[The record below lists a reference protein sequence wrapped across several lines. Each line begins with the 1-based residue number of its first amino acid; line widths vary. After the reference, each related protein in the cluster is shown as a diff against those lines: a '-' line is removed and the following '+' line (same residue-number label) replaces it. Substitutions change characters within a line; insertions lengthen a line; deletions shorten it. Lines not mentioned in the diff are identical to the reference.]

1 MSPHPLPG
9 PVSLTLPTDHRRDQI
24 VGAIKDNISLLFG
37 LAAIAWALE
46 IFDLIL
52 FGFLDSFGI
61 QPRTI
66 RGLFGV
72 AATPFLHLGFG
83 HLISN
88 TLPFFVLGGIVLIGG
103 RKIFLLA
110 SLLILAIGGGAVWTL
125 GPGATNHIGASG
137 LIFGYLGFL
146 LARGIFEKSGFWIV
160 VSIIVLVFYGGMIA
174 GVLPGQAG
182 VSWQGHLFGFL
193 GGVVAAKVLFTR
205 EKSLIGT

>member
-1 MSPHPLPG
+1 MSSPPLPG
-9 PVSLTLPTDHRRDQI
+9 SVSHTLPLDHRRDQI
-24 VGAIKDNISLLFG
+24 VGAIKDNLSLLFG
-37 LAAIAWALE
+37 LVAIAWALE
-46 IFDLIL
+46 IVDIIL
-52 FGFLDSFGI
+52 FGSLDYFGI

-66 RGLFGV
+66 HGLFGV

-88 TLPFFVLGGIVLIGG
+88 TLPFLILGGIVLIGG
-103 RKIFLLA
+103 RKVFLLA

-146 LARGIFEKSGFWIV
+146 LARGIVEKSVFWIA
-160 VSIIVLVFYGGMIA
+160 VSLIVLVLYGGMIA

-182 VSWQGHLFGFL
+182 VSWQGHLFGLL
-193 GGVVAAKVLFTR
+193 GGIVAAKVLFTR
-205 EKSLIGT
+205 DRPLTGT

>member
-1 MSPHPLPG
+1 MFPPPLPG
-9 PVSLTLPTDHRRDQI
+9 SAPHALPLDHRRDQI
-24 VGAIKDNISLLFG
+24 VGAIKDNVSLLFG

-46 IFDLIL
+46 IVDLIL
-52 FGFLDSFGI
+52 FGSLDYFGI

-66 RGLFGV
+66 HGLFGV
-72 AATPFLHLGFG
+72 AASPFLHLGFG

-88 TLPFFVLGGIVLIGG
+88 TLPFLVLGGIVLIGG
-103 RKIFLLA
+103 RKVFLLA
-110 SLLILAIGGGAVWTL
+110 SLIILAIGGGAVWTL

-146 LARGIFEKSGFWIV
+146 LARGIVEKSGFWIA
-160 VSIIVLVFYGGMIA
+160 VSAVVLVLYGGMIA

-193 GGVVAAKVLFTR
+193 GGIVAAKVLFTR
-205 EKSLIGT
+205 DRPVIGS

>member
-1 MSPHPLPG
+1 MSAPPRLG
-9 PVSLTLPTDHRRDQI
+9 SVSQTLPIDHRRDRI
-24 VGAIKDNISLLFG
+24 VRAIRDNLSLLLG
-37 LAAIAWALE
+37 LAAIAWTLE

-52 FGFLDSFGI
+52 FGSLDYFGI

-83 HLISN
+83 HLLSN
-88 TLPFFVLGGIVLIGG
+88 TLPFLVLGGIVLIGG
-103 RKIFLLA
+103 RKVFLLA
-110 SLLILAIGGGAVWTL
+110 SLLILAIGGGSVWTL

-146 LARGIFEKSGFWIV
+146 LARGIVEQSGFWIV
-160 VSIIVLVFYGGMIA
+160 VSILVLFLYGGMIA

-182 VSWQGHLFGFL
+182 ISWQGHLFGFL
-193 GGVVAAKVLFTR
+193 GGIVAAKVLFTR
-205 EKSLIGT
+205 ERT

>member
-1 MSPHPLPG
+1 MSSHPLPG
-9 PVSLTLPTDHRRDQI
+9 PVSLTLPTYHRRDQI
-24 VGAIKDNISLLFG
+24 VGAIKDNLSLLFG

-88 TLPFFVLGGIVLIGG
+88 TLPFLVLGGIVLIGG

-160 VSIIVLVFYGGMIA
+160 VSIIVLVLYGGMIA